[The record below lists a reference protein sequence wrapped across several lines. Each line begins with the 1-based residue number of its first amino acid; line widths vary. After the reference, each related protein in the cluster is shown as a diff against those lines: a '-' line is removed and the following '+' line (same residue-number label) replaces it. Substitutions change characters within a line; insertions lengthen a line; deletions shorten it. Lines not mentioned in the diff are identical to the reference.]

1 MLYNRVIMGITI
13 FGDSVAVGH
22 WDEEGGWV
30 SRLAKYLS
38 SRCIKSNYKEWYSVH
53 NFSVSG
59 AGTGPLL
66 DRFPEEAK
74 ALGWGKDSIFIFSIG
89 LNDSVV
95 NVKTGETVMPI
106 EKFKRNLDELSKI
119 SLKHTPN
126 VVFMSLTPVDDNE
139 VNPMP
144 WNTEIG
150 YQTSEVLKFNQ
161 VVKEFSAKNSFDFI
175 NTYDLMVK
183 EGLGRVLEDGAHP
196 SSRGHELIFEAVKNY
211 LLKKVLLI

>member
-1 MLYNRVIMGITI
+1 MGITI
-13 FGDSVAVGH
+13 FGDSIAVGH
-22 WDEEGGWV
+22 WDEAGGWV
-30 SRLAKYLS
+30 VRLAKYLS

-59 AGTGPLL
+59 AGTDSLL

-74 ALGWGKDSIFIFSIG
+74 ALGWGRDSIFIFSIG

-95 NVKTGETVMPI
+95 SVKTGETVTPI
-106 EKFKRNLDELSKI
+106 EEFRLNLDKLSKI
-119 SLKHTPN
+119 SLKYTSN
-126 VVFMSLTPVDDNE
+126 IAFMSLTPVEDSK

-161 VVKEFSAKNSFDFI
+161 VVKEFSTKNNFDFI
-175 NTYDLMVK
+175 NTYNLMVR
-183 EGLGRVLEDGAHP
+183 EGLGKVLEDGVHP
-196 SSRGHELIFEAVKNY
+196 SSRGHALIFETVKNY
-211 LLKKVLLI
+211 LLKKIL